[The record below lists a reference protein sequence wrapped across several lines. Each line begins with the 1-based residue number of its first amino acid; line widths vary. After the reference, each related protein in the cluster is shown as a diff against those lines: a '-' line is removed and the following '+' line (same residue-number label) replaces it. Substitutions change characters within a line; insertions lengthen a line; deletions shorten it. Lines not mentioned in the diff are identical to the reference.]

1 MPPPKTYLV
10 DYYEH
15 NHLNNLKP
23 GDYIEIQKRGRRTFP
38 IFGNKDPLYHIYSYP
53 ISLCI
58 KNGNHIANLFIYF

>member
-38 IFGNKDPLYHIYSYP
+38 IFGNKNPLYHIYTLLS
-53 ISLCI
+53 
-58 KNGNHIANLFIYF
+58 NFIVYKKW